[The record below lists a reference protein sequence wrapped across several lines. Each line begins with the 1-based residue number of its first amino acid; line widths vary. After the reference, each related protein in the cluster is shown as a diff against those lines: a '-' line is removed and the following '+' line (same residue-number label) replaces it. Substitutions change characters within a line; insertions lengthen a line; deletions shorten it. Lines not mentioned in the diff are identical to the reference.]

1 MLVPQIFVSFLPMT
15 VKEQIL
21 QAIYRLPDDLD
32 YKDVAEE
39 IAFLNALHEAEQDIE
54 AGRVI
59 SDEQM
64 RQRISGW
71 TGG

>member
-1 MLVPQIFVSFLPMT
+1 MT

-39 IAFLNALHEAEQDIE
+39 VAFLNALHEAELDIE

-64 RQRISGW
+64 RQRIAGW
-71 TGG
+71 RKE

>member
-1 MLVPQIFVSFLPMT
+1 MT

-21 QAIYRLPDDLD
+21 QAIHRLPDYLD

-39 IAFLNALHEAEQDIE
+39 IAFLNALHEAELDVE
-54 AGRVI
+54 AGRVV

-64 RQRISGW
+64 RQRIAGW
-71 TGG
+71 RKQ